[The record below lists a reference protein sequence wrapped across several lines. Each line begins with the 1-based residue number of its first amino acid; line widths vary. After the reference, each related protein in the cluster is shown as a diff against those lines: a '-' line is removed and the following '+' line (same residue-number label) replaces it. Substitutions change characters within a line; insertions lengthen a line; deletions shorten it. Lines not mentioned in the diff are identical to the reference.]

1 MVRLLYPEESSI
13 PRYQQSSQMQ
23 ELAQDE
29 IRRSRRVGRH
39 CNAVGTYS
47 HLFSL
52 VVVVVDRMMVIA
64 KEVQTGRVGI
74 NYSVGCRHVTRLISS

>member
-1 MVRLLYPEESSI
+1 
-13 PRYQQSSQMQ
+13 MQ

-29 IRRSRRVGRH
+29 IRRARRVGRH

-47 HLFSL
+47 HLFSVVVVM

>member
-1 MVRLLYPEESSI
+1 
-13 PRYQQSSQMQ
+13 MQ

-29 IRRSRRVGRH
+29 IRRARRVGRH

-47 HLFSL
+47 HLFSVVV

>member
-1 MVRLLYPEESSI
+1 
-13 PRYQQSSQMQ
+13 MQ

-29 IRRSRRVGRH
+29 IRRARRVGRH
-39 CNAVGTYS
+39 CNAMGTYS
-47 HLFSL
+47 HLFS
-52 VVVVVDRMMVIA
+52 VVVVDRMMVIA

>member
-1 MVRLLYPEESSI
+1 
-13 PRYQQSSQMQ
+13 MQ

-29 IRRSRRVGRH
+29 IRRARRVGRH

-47 HLFSL
+47 HLFS

>member
-1 MVRLLYPEESSI
+1 MVRLLHPEESPI

-47 HLFSL
+47 HLFS
-52 VVVVVDRMMVIA
+52 VVVVVDWMMVIA

>member
-1 MVRLLYPEESSI
+1 
-13 PRYQQSSQMQ
+13 MQ

-47 HLFSL
+47 HLFS
-52 VVVVVDRMMVIA
+52 VVVDRMMVIA

-74 NYSVGCRHVTRLISS
+74 NYSWAVDM

>member
-1 MVRLLYPEESSI
+1 
-13 PRYQQSSQMQ
+13 MQ

-47 HLFSL
+47 HLFS
-52 VVVVVDRMMVIA
+52 VVVVVDRMMVA

-74 NYSVGCRHVTRLISS
+74 NYSVGCKHVTRLISI

>member
-1 MVRLLYPEESSI
+1 
-13 PRYQQSSQMQ
+13 MQ

-47 HLFSL
+47 HLFSV
-52 VVVVVDRMMVIA
+52 VVVVVDWMMVIA